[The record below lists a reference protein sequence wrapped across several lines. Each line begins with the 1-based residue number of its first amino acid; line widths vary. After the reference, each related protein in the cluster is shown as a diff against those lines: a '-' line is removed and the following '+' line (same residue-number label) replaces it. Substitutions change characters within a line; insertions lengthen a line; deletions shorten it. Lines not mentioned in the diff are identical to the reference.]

1 MTLLLHLA
9 ETWGVPPWVLEREL
23 SLFWAEA
30 VCEHERE
37 KVRRMKRE
45 MRKHGGR

>member
-1 MTLLLHLA
+1 VTLLLHLA

-30 VCEHERE
+30 ACEYERE
-37 KVRRMKRE
+37 QVRRMKRE
-45 MRKHGGR
+45 IRRYGGR